1 MLFIGFAIL
10 VAGLLGLL
18 IASDAGSL
26 IGLQQ
31 DQFGHLLF
39 LLILLLFFS
48 ASMFSRRIRASQVL
62 GGVLMWGAVFLV
74 AVGAYTYRFE
84 IQHVGSR
91 ILGELVPGTT
101 QVTDNGQTVR
111 VSRSIGG
118 TFHIDGSVNGSA
130 TRFIFDT
137 GASAVVLT
145 REDAARA
152 GINVNALNYTLPVQT
167 ANGTG
172 RAAMVRLDEIMI
184 GGIRRSRVT
193 AFVAS
198 PGTLDISL
206 LGMSFLETLSSYT
219 VSNDG
224 LELKG

>member
-101 QVTDNGQTVR
+101 QVTDNGQVEAA
-111 VSRSIGG
+111 VFYPGVWHD
-118 TFHIDGSVNGSA
+118 FH
-130 TRFIFDT
+130 
-137 GASAVVLT
+137 ASAKAVPVGDQH
-145 REDAARA
+145 RAR
-152 GINVNALNYTLPVQT
+152 
-167 ANGTG
+167 
-172 RAAMVRLDEIMI
+172 
-184 GGIRRSRVT
+184 S
-193 AFVAS
+193 
-198 PGTLDISL
+198 
-206 LGMSFLETLSSYT
+206 
-219 VSNDG
+219 
-224 LELKG
+224 

>member
-91 ILGELVPGTT
+91 ILGELVPGTFRDDT
-101 QVTDNGQTVR
+101 RREFIALIERLKHELRIDGV
-111 VSRSIGG
+111 ILGG
-118 TFHIDGSVNGSA
+118 TELPILLKSPTIAGLPML
-130 TRFIFDT
+130 DT
-137 GASAVVLT
+137 TELH
-145 REDAARA
+145 
-152 GINVNALNYTLPVQT
+152 VNAIVRRL
-167 ANGTG
+167 AGH
-172 RAAMVRLDEIMI
+172 AAHADHRPA
-184 GGIRRSRVT
+184 GSR
-193 AFVAS
+193 
-198 PGTLDISL
+198 
-206 LGMSFLETLSSYT
+206 
-219 VSNDG
+219 
-224 LELKG
+224 